1 MDDRFLYFAYGSN
14 MLTRRL
20 RDARRAPSA
29 VAEGTG
35 YVSGH
40 RLTFDKVSRGKRQSS
55 GKCDMEATGNA
66 ADRIHGVLFSIS
78 KADEKSLDREEGLDR
93 GYRKDTIDVVTET
106 GIRQA
111 VVYIATQK
119 DPSSHPYH
127 WYKEF
132 VVRGAEEHGLPD
144 VYIERIRAVQSQADP
159 DAKRRAENEAILA
172 GD

>member
-20 RDARRAPSA
+20 RDAKRAPSA
-29 VAEGTG
+29 IAEGTG
-35 YVSGH
+35 YVPGY
-40 RLTFDKVSRGKRQSS
+40 RLTFDKVSTGKQQSS
-55 GKCDMEATGNA
+55 GKCDMEATGDGT
-66 ADRIHGVLFSIS
+66 DRVYGILFSIS

-93 GYRKDTIDVVTET
+93 GYRKDTIAVITDMGTK
-106 GIRQA
+106 RA

-119 DPSSHPYH
+119 DPGSRPYH

-144 VYIERIRAVQSQADP
+144 DYIERIRAVQSQADP
-159 DAKRRAENEAILA
+159 DAKRRAKNEAILA